1 LRDDDLKGF
10 YRYLEGMLYGAIL
23 IVIGG
28 LCIEI
33 KKFFLKNQRPPAEM
47 APAPSKGHPHSPQLF
62 LAADLAF
69 ML

>member
-1 LRDDDLKGF
+1 
-10 YRYLEGMLYGAIL
+10 MLYGAIL

-47 APAPSKGHPHSPQLF
+47 APAPSKGHSHTPKL
-62 LAADLAF
+62 LVAADLDF
-69 ML
+69 VR